1 MKPWL
6 DVQVARI
13 SSYLIAIAAI
23 SSLLMMLHV
32 STDLASRFILG
43 TQIEGTIEIVSAY
56 YMVSLVFFPLAAIDR
71 STGHISA
78 DVFTN
83 LMSTRVRWLSLM
95 FVDVII
101 LICMAALVWFSARE
115 AYLRT
120 LDGEMWRSG
129 EFLIPVWLSRWFVP
143 IGSAGMFLTVL
154 LRLCSGGRRAAASAH
169 H

>member
-1 MKPWL
+1 VRSWL
-6 DVQVARI
+6 DRCVARM

-23 SSLLMMLHV
+23 SSFLMMLHV
-32 STDLASRFILG
+32 TADLVVRFILR
-43 TQIEGTIEIVSAY
+43 TQVEGTIEIVSAY

-71 STGHISA
+71 RTGHISA

-83 LMSTRVRWLSLM
+83 LMSARVRWLSQI
-95 FVDVII
+95 FVDLVI
-101 LICMAALVWFSARE
+101 LICMGALAWFSARE

-120 LDGEMWRSG
+120 IDGEIWRSG

-154 LRLCSGGRRAAASAH
+154 LRLMSGGHRAAPATH
-169 H
+169 

>member
-6 DVQVARI
+6 DGQVARI

-32 STDLASRFILG
+32 TADLVSRFILG
-43 TQIEGTIEIVSAY
+43 AQMEGTIEIVSAY
-56 YMVSLVFFPLAAIDR
+56 YMVALVFFPLAAIDLR
-71 STGHISA
+71 TGHISA

-83 LMSTRVRWLSLM
+83 LMSARVRWLSHM
-95 FVDVII
+95 FVDLVI
-101 LICMAALVWFSARE
+101 LVCMGALVWFSARE

-129 EFLIPVWLSRWFVP
+129 EFLIPVWFSRWFVP

-154 LRLCSGGRRAAASAH
+154 LRLCSGGGRAAVAH